1 MDLWDVPAAF
11 AAGLLTGTGIGGGGL
26 FVLYLTAV
34 RSVGQI
40 RAQWLNLI
48 LFISACALS
57 VPLHLTKRKTDPG
70 LVALFVLLAVPGTLA
85 GFAVRSVLPSFA
97 LRKIFGFMLALT
109 GGYAL
114 LKRGKGDGEILRVP
128 TRKP

>member
-48 LFISACALS
+48 LFISACAFS
-57 VPLHLTKRKTDPG
+57 VPLHLRRQSADPA
-70 LVALFVLLAVPGTLA
+70 LLLLFVLAAVPGTLL
-85 GFAVRSVLPSFA
+85 GFA
-97 LRKIFGFMLALT
+97 LRSLLPAAAIRKTFGAMLALT
-109 GGYAL
+109 GGAAL
-114 LKRGKGDGEILRVP
+114 IKRVKKGVESRRGKVP
-128 TRKP
+128 KT